1 MKKLLIL
8 VCIAMIGSLNAQ
20 EVKPLYE
27 KAGDLV
33 KVTNFY
39 ENGAVKEQG
48 FFKNK
53 VITGVWNTYDKAG
66 NKTAMAKYKN
76 GKKVGKWFMWSKDGL
91 KEINFENNTI
101 SSVQT
106 WKADNQIAIK

>member
-1 MKKLLIL
+1 
-8 VCIAMIGSLNAQ
+8 MIGSLNAQ

-39 ENGAVKEQG
+39 ENGEVREQG

-53 VITGVWNTYDKAG
+53 VITGTWTTYDRNGDK
-66 NKTAMAKYKN
+66 NTIAKYKN

-91 KEINFENNTI
+91 KEINFENNVI
-101 SSVQT
+101 SSVQS

>member
-48 FFKNK
+48 LSL
-53 VITGVWNTYDKAG
+53 IH
-66 NKTAMAKYKN
+66 
-76 GKKVGKWFMWSKDGL
+76 
-91 KEINFENNTI
+91 I
-101 SSVQT
+101 
-106 WKADNQIAIK
+106 